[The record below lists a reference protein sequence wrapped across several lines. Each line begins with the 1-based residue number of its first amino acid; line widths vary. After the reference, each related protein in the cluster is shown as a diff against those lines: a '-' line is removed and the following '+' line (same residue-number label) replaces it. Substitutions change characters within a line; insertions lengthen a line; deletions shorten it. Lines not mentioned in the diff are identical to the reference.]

1 MPLSGIYNPNKHPFK
16 LILQSSL
23 QIYLSLIP
31 TSSAPL
37 SRDDAMSPFS
47 SSSHHHP
54 HLWSCLIHLV
64 ISIWW
69 WEYAKP
75 ATQYSCIMFDW
86 CGFPLLCPFS
96 ATESVCC
103 PYCDLPMFC
112 GLDLLPCW
120 PSQNFDPAYWRK
132 RLATQKSPSSISY
145 KFPESPK
152 TDGFIMVSHVLSWK
166 KHDDDNNNKTHLHES
181 RVGVK
186 IG

>member
-31 TSSAPL
+31 TSSDPL

-54 HLWSCLIHLV
+54 HRWSCLIHLV

-69 WEYAKP
+69 WEYSKP

-86 CGFPLLCPFS
+86 CGVPLLCPFS

-120 PSQNFDPAYWRK
+120 P
-132 RLATQKSPSSISY
+132 RLFWPRFLESALQPKNLHPPSHINSRN
-145 KFPESPK
+145 PPK
-152 TDGFIMVSHVLSWK
+152 LMVLSWFLMFYHGK
-166 KHDDDNNNKTHLHES
+166 STTTTTTTKPICTKA
-181 RVGVK
+181 G
-186 IG
+186 